1 METFGVFSTLLAFL
15 IAYTSYKGLRDERF
29 FEDNLFWI
37 GGILHHKQYQR
48 MMSSGFLHAN
58 WWHLVFNLVALV
70 SFGESI
76 ELLFGYWQF
85 GLLYFLSLLGGN
97 LLALAIH
104 QAHVEYRAVGASGA
118 ISGVVL
124 AYIVMDP
131 GGYISFFLL
140 PLEIPAWIFGL
151 AFILISIL
159 GIKAQEDNIGHE
171 AHLGGA
177 ITGVIVYSL
186 FEPEVAWANWGIVVA
201 ILVPTVLFLYW
212 IYRFPEVLLVRS
224 YWGPSLFNRAMEET
238 VEFTP
243 EEELNTLL
251 DKIKAQGIE
260 SLSKKERSR
269 LQQLSEK
276 QR

>member
-15 IAYTSYKGLRDERF
+15 IAYTSYKGFRDNRF
-29 FEDNLFWI
+29 FEDNLFWV
-37 GGILHHKQYQR
+37 GGILHHRQYRR
-48 MMSSGFLHAN
+48 MLSSGFLHAN
-58 WWHLVFNLVALV
+58 WWHLGFNLVALV

-85 GLLYFLSLLGGN
+85 GLLYFLSLIGGN
-97 LLALAIH
+97 FLALAIH
-104 QAHVEYRAVGASGA
+104 QDHTEYRAVGASGA

-124 AYIVMDP
+124 AYVVMDP

-186 FEPEVAWANWGIVVA
+186 FEPQVAWANWGIVVA

-224 YWGPSLFNRAMEET
+224 YWGPNLFNRVTEEAK
-238 VEFTP
+238 EYSS

-251 DKIKAQGIE
+251 DKIKAQGMQ

>member
-1 METFGVFSTLLAFL
+1 
-15 IAYTSYKGLRDERF
+15 
-29 FEDNLFWI
+29 
-37 GGILHHKQYQR
+37 
-48 MMSSGFLHAN
+48 
-58 WWHLVFNLVALV
+58 
-70 SFGESI
+70 
-76 ELLFGYWQF
+76 
-85 GLLYFLSLLGGN
+85 
-97 LLALAIH
+97 
-104 QAHVEYRAVGASGA
+104 
-118 ISGVVL
+118 
-124 AYIVMDP
+124 
-131 GGYISFFLL
+131 

-186 FEPEVAWANWGIVVA
+186 FEPQVAWANWGIVVA

-224 YWGPSLFNRAMEET
+224 YWGPNLFNRVTEEAK
-238 VEFTP
+238 EYSP

-251 DKIKAQGIE
+251 DKIKAQGMQ